1 MDYFPNNTLASF
13 TTRLPEMLDLDG
25 SWEIGL
31 AEIQYPHSWYNVRIN
46 EVWVLFTDRHHEKH
60 ILVLSEG
67 YYASPKRI
75 VKALEAMK
83 HQKGMKKGFSLGM
96 SEVDHKATLWV
107 RDLSQVIISP
117 LLKSFLGFDK
127 LNFPPGD
134 YKAPYVADVTRGVNS
149 LYVYCPLVE
158 PRMVGD
164 AQVPLLRIV
173 PVAGRDGEMMTRAF
187 DHIQYCPLVL
197 RRFQTVEIDIRD
209 DTGVKIPF
217 ERGRVVVTLHCRK
230 RKESYLE

>member
-1 MDYFPNNTLASF
+1 MGT
-13 TTRLPEMLDLDG
+13 
-25 SWEIGL
+25 
-31 AEIQYPHSWYNVRIN
+31 V
-46 EVWVLFTDRHHEKH
+46 HEKH
-60 ILVLSEG
+60 ILVLPEG

-117 LLKSFLGFDK
+117 LLKSFLGFAK

-230 RKESYLE
+230 RKESYLEWSKDTIQTLERITSTTWIRQEGDIPCTLEHVIREDMD

>member
-13 TTRLPEMLDLDG
+13 TTRLPQMLDLDG

-31 AEIQYPHSWYNVRIN
+31 AEIQYPHSWYNVRKN
-46 EVWVLFTDRHHEKH
+46 EAWLLFTDRHHEKH
-60 ILVLSEG
+60 ILVLPEG

-75 VKALEAMK
+75 VKAFEALK
-83 HQKGMKKGFSLGM
+83 HQRGMKKGFSLDM

-107 RDLSQVIISP
+107 RDLSQAIISP
-117 LLKSFLGFDK
+117 LLKSLLGFDK
-127 LNFPPGD
+127 LDFPTGKH
-134 YKAPYVADVTRGVNS
+134 KAPYVSDVHKGHHS
-149 LYVYCPLVE
+149 LYLYCPLIE
-158 PRMVGD
+158 PRTVGD

-187 DHIQYCPLVL
+187 DPIQYCPLAQ
-197 RRFQTVEIDIRD
+197 RRFQDIQIDIRD
-209 DTGVKIPF
+209 DTGKVVPF

-230 RKESYLE
+230 KKTYLE